1 MKNILFVIT
10 FLICYQIYG
19 QEIKFNKDETLKLIT
34 EGKAVI
40 KGEAFAKDNQAPIKG
55 MVLVNINKKQ
65 FPPKGTEVVLIPYT
79 SFFKNWLE
87 YNKKAAKQNE
97 EPLLLPEG
105 TSECILKTKVIDNKG
120 TFEFGGLMPGQYF
133 LVSEFSFIST
143 KSTTRTE
150 GYTHTY
156 LNGMYI
162 GSAPIERIYHYNV
175 SEMAFAKKVVEIKNN
190 GEVKKIKLKDTDG
203 LFE

>member
-1 MKNILFVIT
+1 MKNILIVMI
-10 FLICYQIYG
+10 FLIGYQNYS
-19 QEIKFNKDETLKLIT
+19 QEAAFNKEEILKLVT
-34 EGKAVI
+34 NGTAVI
-40 KGEAFAKDNQAPIKG
+40 RGEAFAKDNQAPIKG

-65 FPPKGTEVVLIPYT
+65 FPPKGTEVLLIPYT
-79 SFFKNWLE
+79 EFFKNWLE
-87 YNKKAAKQNE
+87 HNKKAAKKNE
-97 EPLLLPEG
+97 EPLPLPEG
-105 TSECILKTKVIDNKG
+105 ASECFLKTKIIDNKG
-120 TFEFGGLMPGQYF
+120 TFEFSGLMPGQYF

-175 SEMAFAKKVVEIKNN
+175 NEMAFAKKIVEIKKE
-190 GEVKKIKLKDTDG
+190 GEVKKIKLRDTDS
-203 LFE
+203 LFD